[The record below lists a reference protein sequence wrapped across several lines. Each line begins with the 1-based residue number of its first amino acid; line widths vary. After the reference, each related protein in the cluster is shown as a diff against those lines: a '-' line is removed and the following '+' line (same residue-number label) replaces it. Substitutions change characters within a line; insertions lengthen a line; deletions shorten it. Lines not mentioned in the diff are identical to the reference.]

1 MKDFKGTPGP
11 WSAVQQY
18 VDEVSVIDSDGFKV
32 VTAERTAIL
41 MDWDKKG
48 FEHWGDDGGSRHL
61 SGPEQFANAYLIAA
75 APDLLEALQGYMS
88 AVSEMNEAMK
98 DGYNVQGAMS
108 ALIGWE
114 DMARAA
120 ISKALGEE

>member
-1 MKDFKGTPGP
+1 MTVERMKRP
-11 WSAVQQY
+11 WNVVGA
-18 VDEVSVIDSDGFKV
+18 GFN
-32 VTAERTAIL
+32 
-41 MDWDKKG
+41 
-48 FEHWGDDGGSRHL
+48 DDGVYFTFDDTTIHRGDVRL
-61 SGPEQFANAYLIAA
+61 MEA

>member
-1 MKDFKGTPGP
+1 MKEFEGTPGP

-18 VDEVSVIDSDGFKV
+18 VDEVSVIDGKGFKV

-48 FEHWGDDGGSRHL
+48 FEHWGDEGGNRHL

-75 APDLLEALQGYMS
+75 APELLKALQLIMEGDFYMPKES
-88 AVSEMNEAMK
+88 ADVAK
-98 DGYNVQGAMS
+98 
-108 ALIGWE
+108 L
-114 DMARAA
+114 A
-120 ISKALGEE
+120 IAKALGESQ

>member
-1 MKDFKGTPGP
+1 MKEFKGTPGP

-18 VDEVSVIDSDGFKV
+18 ADEVSVIDSDGFKV

-75 APDLLEALQGYMS
+75 APDLLEALQETAYRLD
-88 AVSEMNEAMK
+88 V
-98 DGYNVQGAMS
+98 
-108 ALIGWE
+108 LISNGKATE
-114 DMARAA
+114 LDAIVGKKARAA